1 MIGVTVELLN
11 ANDNIRVSSSQISL
25 GKLYYRFD
33 GPRIG
38 DATLSS
44 SNSTIAVI
52 DDSSNTESLSTYPI
66 NVITNLS
73 NIVLYLDA
81 ANTNSYSG
89 EGTTWTDLSGQSNNG
104 TLINGPTYNSGN
116 GGSLVFDGSNDYVS
130 ETSALSDSF
139 LQGNWTISLWV
150 NFDIINTG
158 GSSFDKILIQHGSAS
173 GNKGLHLV
181 QRNSTIRFGLYG
193 NDLNSSAT
201 VSVNTWYHI
210 TFTLNNTTRVKQIFI
225 NGSLDN
231 SHTGSGAYTGTG
243 SNTRIGGKVLTFGNT
258 FDGKMASV
266 IAYSEVLTS
275 SQIADNYDAFKDRY
289 GL

>member
-1 MIGVTVELLN
+1 MCIRDRNSGINEARYQIIELLN

-139 LQGNWTISLWV
+139 LQGNWTCL
-150 NFDIINTG
+150 
-158 GSSFDKILIQHGSAS
+158 
-173 GNKGLHLV
+173 
-181 QRNSTIRFGLYG
+181 LYTSPSPR
-193 NDLNSSAT
+193 DRTRSRMPSSA
-201 VSVNTWYHI
+201 
-210 TFTLNNTTRVKQIFI
+210 
-225 NGSLDN
+225 
-231 SHTGSGAYTGTG
+231 
-243 SNTRIGGKVLTFGNT
+243 
-258 FDGKMASV
+258 
-266 IAYSEVLTS
+266 
-275 SQIADNYDAFKDRY
+275 
-289 GL
+289 